1 MLFRSAPA
9 EARLLHW
16 ICNRILPRFRRCLR
30 PRRNPEPGCQSFASY
45 WRSWPLTDGLAEAPP
60 FGYKAK
66 TPEDPMAL
74 QDDAGTLDTNLRTL
88 ARWRST
94 ARVLVE
100 ALPNI
105 LKYDGKTIVV
115 KYGGH
120 AMEGGVSEH
129 FAQDIV
135 LMKQTG
141 IDPIV
146 VHGGGPQIGSM
157 LKRLSI
163 PSNFIDGLRIT
174 DDAAIEVVEMVLTGS
189 INKQIVSGINAA
201 GGRAVGISGKDGNLL
216 IARKLERMKLD
227 PQTLQSKLVDLG
239 FVGEPEAVNAEVLRT
254 IIDSALIP
262 VIAPIGVGRQ
272 GETYNINADT
282 VAGAVASAMTAT
294 RLMLLTDVQ
303 GVLDTEGKRIRRLT
317 AVEARALVDN
327 GTISGGMIPKIE
339 TAIEA
344 VEGGVKAAVILDG
357 RIPHVLLLELFTEH
371 GAGTMITAE

>member
-1 MLFRSAPA
+1 
-9 EARLLHW
+9 
-16 ICNRILPRFRRCLR
+16 
-30 PRRNPEPGCQSFASY
+30 
-45 WRSWPLTDGLAEAPP
+45 
-60 FGYKAK
+60 
-66 TPEDPMAL
+66 MAL
-74 QDDAGTLDTNLRTL
+74 QDDAGALDTNLRTL

-115 KYGGH
+115 KYGGN
-120 AMEGGVSEH
+120 AMQAGVPQH

-141 IDPIV
+141 IDPVV

-157 LKRLSI
+157 LKRLAI
-163 PSNFIDGLRIT
+163 PSNFVDGLRVT
-174 DDAAIEVVEMVLTGS
+174 DEAAIEIVEMVLTGS

-201 GGRAVGISGKDGNLL
+201 GGRAVGISGKDGNLV
-216 IARKLERMKLD
+216 IARKLERTKLD
-227 PQTLQSKLVDLG
+227 PHTLQSKPVDLG
-239 FVGEPEAVNAEVLRT
+239 FVGEPDAVNAEVLRT

-262 VIAPIGVGRQ
+262 VVAPIGVGRK

-282 VAGAVASAMTAT
+282 VAGAVASAMAAT
-294 RLMLLTDVQ
+294 RLILLTDVE
-303 GVLDTEGKRIRRLT
+303 GVLDTSGKRIRKLPV
-317 AVEARALVDN
+317 AEARALIAN

-357 RIPHVLLLELFTEH
+357 RIPHVILLELFTEH